1 MSCDDYLFTL
11 QDRDGEYV
19 IVSDDVGT
27 ELNDL
32 IPGTEVIPELDVDGL
47 ISATLGELLIPAID
61 VEDDDSARERLINKI
76 SGPDE
81 NGNKSQIRTWCESV
95 DGVGAARI
103 MPLWN
108 GPNTVAG
115 VIVGKNGLVPTSGV
129 VEAVQTYLD
138 PGCTGMG
145 EGVAN
150 LGQFFTAIAVE
161 AVTIDISVSVLKKE
175 DSTYSG
181 IQTNF
186 KELLKKYFQQLAL
199 EDYARGMAVRYVR
212 IGAILEGMDEVIDY
226 DKLTLNGKPANVTFT
241 MLQIP
246 VLGEVAVD
254 GNIQ

>member
-1 MSCDDYLFTL
+1 
-11 QDRDGEYV
+11 
-19 IVSDDVGT
+19 
-27 ELNDL
+27 
-32 IPGTEVIPELDVDGL
+32 
-47 ISATLGELLIPAID
+47 
-61 VEDDDSARERLINKI
+61 
-76 SGPDE
+76 
-81 NGNKSQIRTWCESV
+81 
-95 DGVGAARI
+95 
-103 MPLWN
+103 MPLWD

-115 VIVGKNGLVPTSGV
+115 VIVSKNGLVPTSGD
-129 VEAVQTYLD
+129 VEAVQKYLD

-145 EGVAN
+145 EGIAN

-181 IQTNF
+181 IQTDF

-199 EDYARGMAVRYVR
+199 EDYTRGMAVRYVR